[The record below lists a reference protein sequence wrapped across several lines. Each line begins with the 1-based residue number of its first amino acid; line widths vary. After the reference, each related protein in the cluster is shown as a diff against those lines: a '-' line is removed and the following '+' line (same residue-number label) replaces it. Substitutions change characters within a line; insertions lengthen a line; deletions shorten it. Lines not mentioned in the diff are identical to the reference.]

1 VVTSYGGGF
10 VPLENVVRVSDFLLV
25 HGNGVSDPRRISE
38 MVEESRSVPGYEPKP
53 ILFNEDDH
61 YDFDQP
67 ENNFVSAVS
76 KGASW
81 DIMDIGK
88 SN

>member
-1 VVTSYGGGF
+1 MGTSYGGGF

-25 HGNGVSDPRRISE
+25 HGNDVSDPRRISE
-38 MVEESRSVPGYEPKP
+38 MVEESRSVPRHEPKP

-61 YDFDQP
+61 YDIDQP
-67 ENNFVSAVS
+67 ENNFVA

-81 DIMDIGK
+81 GIMDIGK